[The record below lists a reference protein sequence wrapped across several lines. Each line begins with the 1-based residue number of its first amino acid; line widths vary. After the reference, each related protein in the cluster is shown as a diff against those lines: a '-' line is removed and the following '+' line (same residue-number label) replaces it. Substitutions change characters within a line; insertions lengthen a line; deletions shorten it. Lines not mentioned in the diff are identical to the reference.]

1 MAQQIS
7 LDDLIRGRER
17 EQGATELQTTT
28 DESMLA
34 VPDSR
39 ELSAEDRAQVD
50 KIKNGIDLLD
60 SAALVSYGVGA
71 QQELTSFADT
81 ILQKVRSKDA
91 GQVGETLSN
100 LMVNV
105 QSLEVDKIG
114 GGSSFWN
121 RLPFTNNIKRFMARY
136 DTIEGQIEKIETE
149 LETSRV
155 SLLRDI
161 SIFDTLYQRNLDY
174 FRQLDLLIVAG
185 DEKIRE
191 AREETLP
198 ALRAE
203 AAATGEGMHAQLVR
217 DFEDT
222 ISRFEKKVHDL
233 KLSKTIAIQTAP
245 QIRLIQNNDKQL
257 VDKIQTAILNTLPL
271 WKNQIVIALGL
282 QNQRKVLEMQQQISQ
297 TTNDLLRQNAE
308 LLKTNTIETARESE
322 KGIVEIET
330 LKKVN
335 QDLIETINETIK
347 IQQEGRLARQ
357 KAELEL
363 VTVENELKRTLLSH
377 AQPTTAPAGPQ
388 GE

>member
-7 LDDLIRGRER
+7 LSDLMRGRER
-17 EQGATELQTTT
+17 ELQTSELATT
-28 DESMLA
+28 DEKLLA
-34 VPDSR
+34 VPDAR
-39 ELSAEDRAQVD
+39 ELSVQDRAQVD
-50 KIKNGIDLLD
+50 EIKKNIDLLD
-60 SAALVSYGVGA
+60 SAALISYGVGA
-71 QQELTSFADT
+71 QQELTNFADT
-81 ILQKVRSKDA
+81 ILQKVRTKDA

-114 GGSSFWN
+114 GGTSFWN
-121 RLPFTNNIKRFMARY
+121 RLPFTNNVKRFMARY

-155 SLLRDI
+155 ALLRDI

-203 AAATGEGMHAQLVR
+203 AAATGESMHAQLVR

-282 QNQRKVLEMQQQISQ
+282 QNQQKVLQMQQQISQ

-322 KGIVEIET
+322 KGIVEIDT

-335 QDLIETINETIK
+335 RDLIDTINETIK

-363 VTVENELKRTLLSH
+363 VAVENELKQTLLSQ
-377 AQPTTAPAGPQ
+377 AQPPTAPAGQ
-388 GE
+388 Y

>member
-17 EQGATELQTTT
+17 EQGAAQLQTTT
-28 DESMLA
+28 DESVLA
-34 VPDSR
+34 VPDAR

-50 KIKNGIDLLD
+50 EIKNNIDLLD

-71 QQELTSFADT
+71 QQELTNFADT

-105 QSLEVDKIG
+105 QSLEVEKKG
-114 GGSSFWN
+114 GGGFWN
-121 RLPFTNNIKRFMARY
+121 RLPFTNNVKRFMARY
-136 DTIEGQIEKIETE
+136 DTIEGQMEKIETE

-155 SLLRDI
+155 ALLRDI
-161 SIFDTLYQRNLDY
+161 SIFDSLYQRNLDY

-308 LLKTNTIETARESE
+308 LLKTNTIETAREAE
-322 KGIVEIET
+322 KGIVEIDT

-335 QDLIETINETIK
+335 QDLIDTINETIK

-377 AQPTTAPAGPQ
+377 ARPTTAPAGQ
-388 GE
+388 EGE

>member
-17 EQGATELQTTT
+17 EQGAAQLQTTT
-28 DESMLA
+28 DESVLA
-34 VPDSR
+34 VPDAR
-39 ELSAEDRAQVD
+39 DLSAEDRAQVD
-50 KIKNGIDLLD
+50 EIKNNIDLLD

-71 QQELTSFADT
+71 QQELTNFADT

-105 QSLEVDKIG
+105 QSLEVEKMG
-114 GGSSFWN
+114 GGGFWN
-121 RLPFTNNIKRFMARY
+121 RLPFTNNVKRFMARY
-136 DTIEGQIEKIETE
+136 DTIEGQMEKIETE

-155 SLLRDI
+155 ALLRDI
-161 SIFDTLYQRNLDY
+161 SIFDSLYQRNLDY

-308 LLKTNTIETARESE
+308 LLKTNTIETAREAE
-322 KGIVEIET
+322 KGIVEIDT

-335 QDLIETINETIK
+335 QDLIDTINETIK

-363 VTVENELKRTLLSH
+363 VTVEKELKRTLLSH
-377 AQPTTAPAGPQ
+377 ARPTTAPAGQ
-388 GE
+388 EGE

>member
-17 EQGATELQTTT
+17 EQGAAQLQTTT
-28 DESMLA
+28 DESVLA
-34 VPDSR
+34 VPDAR

-50 KIKNGIDLLD
+50 EIKNNIDLLD

-71 QQELTSFADT
+71 QQELTNFADT

-105 QSLEVDKIG
+105 QSLEVEKMG
-114 GGSSFWN
+114 GGGFWN
-121 RLPFTNNIKRFMARY
+121 RLPFTNNVKRFMARY
-136 DTIEGQIEKIETE
+136 DTIEGQMEKIETE

-155 SLLRDI
+155 ALLRDI
-161 SIFDTLYQRNLDY
+161 SIFDSLYQRNLDY

-308 LLKTNTIETARESE
+308 LLKTNTIETAREAE
-322 KGIVEIET
+322 KGIVEIDT

-335 QDLIETINETIK
+335 QDLIDTINETIK

-377 AQPTTAPAGPQ
+377 ARPTTAPAGQ
-388 GE
+388 EGE